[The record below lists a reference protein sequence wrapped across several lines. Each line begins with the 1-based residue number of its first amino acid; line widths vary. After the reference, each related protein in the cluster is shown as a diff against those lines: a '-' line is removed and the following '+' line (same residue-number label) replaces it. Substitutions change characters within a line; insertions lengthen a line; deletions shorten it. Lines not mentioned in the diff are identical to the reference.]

1 MQLQDHPFDFPDKGD
16 CCFRNLNYIQNM
28 VGLDGCN
35 ILKRILVMMT
45 SGDMHTGL
53 MRTEATPASLRA
65 FKAWE
70 PANIET
76 RCQPWSN

>member
-45 SGDMHTGL
+45 SGDMGCL
-53 MRTEATPASLRA
+53 WGYSYWVDE
-65 FKAWE
+65 
-70 PANIET
+70 N
-76 RCQPWSN
+76 